1 MFTGLVEGMGIV
13 RQNQPIPGGRRLTLA
28 LGACAEGVRLGDSI
42 CVSGVC
48 LTVAGLAG
56 EEAQFELS
64 SETLDRSGFASL
76 QNGHKVNLER
86 SLRLGDRLGGH
97 FLSGHV
103 DGLGRLLS
111 IRPEGGFATYR
122 LEVPV
127 ALRPL
132 LVEKGSL
139 GVDGVS
145 LTIAALYEDGCS
157 VVLIPETL
165 ARTTLGAAGPGAL
178 LRLEADLI
186 AKHVARLMEFAPP
199 PRPA

>member
-13 RQNQPIPGGRRLTLA
+13 GQNQPIPGGRRLRVD
-28 LGACAEGVRLGDSI
+28 LGVCADGVRLGDSI

-48 LTVAGLAG
+48 LTVAALAG
-56 EEAQFELS
+56 AEAQFELS
-64 SETLDRSGFASL
+64 GETLARSGFASL

-103 DGLGRLLS
+103 DGLGRLHS
-111 IRPEGGFATYR
+111 IQQEGGFATYR
-122 LEVPV
+122 LEVPA

-145 LTIAALYEDGCS
+145 LTVAALHEDGCS
-157 VVLIPETL
+157 VALIPETL
-165 ARTTLGAAGPGAL
+165 ARTTLGAARAGDA

-186 AKHVARLMEFAPP
+186 AKHVARLMEFARPP
-199 PRPA
+199 QPG